1 MKSQGQ
7 VAKAGNMT
15 PFATVRR
22 DKVVCNWSPCSV
34 TVGFQDLIPCI
45 AYLPL
50 SYPPSPSHTVPP
62 HPPIVC
68 NSQ

>member
-50 SYPPSPSHTVPP
+50 SYP
-62 HPPIVC
+62 
-68 NSQ
+68 